1 VPPEQE
7 TENTDYGNLEYIRTE
22 LKGNVNVSR
31 TSPLKNFFIL
41 LGGISGI
48 ILSCYVLLGFA
59 VDIIVP
65 RLPVTFE
72 KSMGG
77 FFLKKFRVTKTDQP
91 NPRLQNILDHLS
103 AEMENSGLSYKVYT
117 VPNKKFNALALPG
130 GNILLFA
137 GLLDKVDSDTEIAF
151 VLAHELG
158 HYAARDHLRGLGR
171 GLIFLFMS
179 VSIAGN
185 DSALT
190 GFIGNSLTKVEMKF
204 SQEQEKAADL
214 RALELL
220 NKTYGEVNGAV
231 ELMKKISALEK
242 KGKLF
247 YYFATHPH
255 PEKRLEFIRQEAERK
270 GYKLRK

>member
-22 LKGNVNVSR
+22 LKGNVNISQ

-72 KSMGG
+72 KSMGRI
-77 FFLKKFRVTKTDQP
+77 FLKKFRITETDQQ
-91 NPRLQNILDHLS
+91 NPRLQNILNRLS
-103 AEMENSGLSYKVYT
+103 GGMEGQGLNYKVHV
-117 VPNKKFNALALPG
+117 VPSKKFNASALPG
-130 GNILLFA
+130 GNILLFS
-137 GLLDKVDSDTEIAF
+137 GLLDQVDSDREIAF

-171 GLIFLFMS
+171 GLVFLFMS

-214 RALELL
+214 KALELL
-220 NKTYGEVNGAV
+220 DKTYGEVSGAA
-231 ELMKKISALEK
+231 ELMRKISALEK
-242 KGKLF
+242 KGKFF

-255 PEKRLEFIRQEAERK
+255 PEKRLEFIRQEVKRK
-270 GYKLRK
+270 GYNLRK